1 MLALSVS
8 HALAHTSQQ
17 AKPSPDGSMPDH
29 TLLLKFDGPSKLE
42 QAMTAISAVERMHQM
57 QCKMIDNLYKARED
71 IQKMGNELFA
81 LMLGA
86 QESSKH
92 MQDGVA
98 LVCVHAVKGR
108 ALPCWVC
115 VQLITSV
122 QARG

>member
-17 AKPSPDGSMPDH
+17 ARPSLNDCPP
-29 TLLLKFDGPSKLE
+29 LEFDGPSKLE

-57 QCKMIDNLYKARED
+57 QCKMLDNLYRARQD
-71 IQKMGNELFA
+71 IHKMGNELFA
-81 LMLGA
+81 INLGA
-86 QESSKH
+86 QEISKH

>member
-17 AKPSPDGSMPDH
+17 AKPSLDDH

-57 QCKMIDNLYKARED
+57 QCKMLDKLYQARED
-71 IQKMGNELFA
+71 IQTMGNELFT
-81 LMLGA
+81 LNLGA

>member
-17 AKPSPDGSMPDH
+17 AKPSLDGSMPDH

-42 QAMTAISAVERMHQM
+42 QAMTAISAVERMHMM
-57 QCKMIDNLYKARED
+57 QCDMIDKLWQARED
-71 IQKMGNELFA
+71 MQTMGNELFTLNKGA
-81 LMLGA
+81 L
-86 QESSKH
+86 ESSKH

-98 LVCVHAVKGR
+98 LVCVRAVKGR

-115 VQLITSV
+115 VEVITSV